1 MLEPKERLKDS
12 LVHQIAADF
21 QSLDNMFDSD
31 PIVVGTIVVGIMD
44 LSYIVYGFVGRI
56 EGYAIRSIFN
66 YQGPNK

>member
-44 LSYIVYGFVGRI
+44 
-56 EGYAIRSIFN
+56 
-66 YQGPNK
+66 